1 QPVWEAVRATGAAPT
16 YFRASGRFID
26 GGIVANNPT
35 LDVLTEIHKY
45 NLANRKL
52 GSTKG
57 LPQMHVVVS
66 VGTGSPP
73 VKFIEECDVY
83 RPEGIM
89 EFAKTTES
97 DGQSVSRAA
106 AWCNMINVPF
116 FRFSPQLSDLIP
128 LDCSDNITLIN
139 MLWETQCYLHSRH
152 EKLVQLGKGELIE
165 DGESLKLYCLKN
177 VYCAIYSD
185 PLSDS
190 KFYRIFNEND
200 LEAATKRYKLLNEKL
215 PHLASC
221 YKEVN
226 VATLKHIVKSIER
239 FPHYSLAHLSLIID
253 AENCL
258 ETENFLRCVDHS
270 MLATKDASMLNELN
284 NIGESALH
292 EACLNKLPDNVNMLL
307 QMGANS
313 SLSASY
319 RYPVHCAMQVDCISC
334 VEVLH
339 EYDNDVLKL
348 AEKIYG
354 NTAMHCLKSKQ

>member
-1 QPVWEAVRATGAAPT
+1 MTTVPQILCLDGGGIRGLVSVLILRSVENITGRPIHETFDWIGGTSTGGILTVGILQRKPLNYLLGAYFKLKDEVFKGKRPYSSETLENFIKKEFGQFSKMGDITEPKIMLMTVLADRMPAELHIFKNYEVPGLEHDFCPSPFKQFKPLPYPKDQPVWEAVRATGAAPT

-89 EFAKTTES
+89 EFAKVFYGAKNLGELLINQTTES

-152 EKLVQLGKGELIE
+152 EKLVQLGK
-165 DGESLKLYCLKN
+165 
-177 VYCAIYSD
+177 
-185 PLSDS
+185 
-190 KFYRIFNEND
+190 
-200 LEAATKRYKLLNEKL
+200 LLL
-215 PHLASC
+215 
-221 YKEVN
+221 
-226 VATLKHIVKSIER
+226 
-239 FPHYSLAHLSLIID
+239 
-253 AENCL
+253 
-258 ETENFLRCVDHS
+258 
-270 MLATKDASMLNELN
+270 
-284 NIGESALH
+284 
-292 EACLNKLPDNVNMLL
+292 
-307 QMGANS
+307 
-313 SLSASY
+313 
-319 RYPVHCAMQVDCISC
+319 
-334 VEVLH
+334 
-339 EYDNDVLKL
+339 
-348 AEKIYG
+348 
-354 NTAMHCLKSKQ
+354 